1 MLNALRFRDRTDA
14 GRMLAHEVQKSV
26 TGGDV
31 VVLGLPRG
39 GVPVAFAVASTLNA
53 PLFAFVVRK
62 VGVPG
67 HEELAMGAIAGD
79 GTLILNERLVRELG
93 VGKAQLERAVA
104 AEMRELR
111 RREAAYDGS
120 RVQPELAGR
129 TVILVDDGLATG
141 STMRAAVTAVR
152 HHNPKRVIV
161 AIPVA
166 PAATCAELR
175 AVADEVVC
183 TLTPDEFGAV
193 GWWYEDFSPTSDAE
207 VRAVL
212 DRAAALGSP
221 SAPPVVSEPVVI
233 PLDGGTLEGDL
244 SVPEG
249 AAGVVVFA
257 HGSGS
262 SRFSPRNRQVAS
274 ALNHAG
280 LGTLLLDLLT
290 EDEEQADRRTGR
302 YRFDI
307 GLLSRRLVKA
317 VDWLESNPG
326 APRPVGLFGAST
338 GAAAALVAAA
348 ERPDRVRAVV
358 SRGGRP
364 DLAASSL
371 PDVRSPTLLV
381 VGGADT
387 EVLDLNRQALARLDC
402 TKRLAVVPGATHL
415 FEEPGALD
423 RVAELA
429 AEWFST
435 NLAGDGAAA

>member
-1 MLNALRFRDRTDA
+1 MRSAQGRRLPEMLNALRFRDRTDA
-14 GRMLAHEVQKSV
+14 GRMLARQLQQSV
-26 TGGDV
+26 IGDDA

-39 GVPVAFAVASTLNA
+39 GVPVAYAVASTLNA
-53 PLFAFVVRK
+53 PLSAFVVRK

-67 HEELAMGAIAGD
+67 HEELAMGAIASG
-79 GTLILNERLVRELG
+79 GTLILNERLVRDLG
-93 VGKAQLERAVA
+93 VGQAQLESAVA

-120 RVQPELAGR
+120 RTPPEITGR

-141 STMRAAVTAVR
+141 STMRAAVAAVR
-152 HHNPKRVIV
+152 RHDPKRVIV

-175 AVADEVVC
+175 ALADEVVC
-183 TLTPDEFGAV
+183 TLTPDDFGAV
-193 GWWYEDFSPTSDAE
+193 GLWYEDFSPTSDAE

-212 DRAAALGSP
+212 DRAATLGSR
-221 SAPPVVSEPVVI
+221 SSRAAVRESVVI
-233 PLDGGTLEGDL
+233 PFDGGRLEGDL
-244 SVPEG
+244 TIPEG

-262 SRFSPRNRQVAS
+262 SRFSPRNRQVA
-274 ALNHAG
+274 AGLNQAG

-290 EDEEQADRRTGR
+290 ADEEQADRGTGR

-307 GLLSRRLVKA
+307 DLLSRRLVNA
-317 VDWLESNPG
+317 VDWLESNPA
-326 APRPVGLFGAST
+326 APRQVGFFGAST

-348 ERPDRVRAVV
+348 ERPDRVQAVV

-364 DLAASSL
+364 DLGDRSL
-371 PDVRSPTLLV
+371 PAVRSPTLLV

-387 EVLDLNRQALARLDC
+387 EVLELNRGRS
-402 TKRLAVVPGATHL
+402 PGL
-415 FEEPGALD
+415 
-423 RVAELA
+423 VAPSGLR
-429 AEWFST
+429 
-435 NLAGDGAAA
+435 